1 MPVLAEVE
9 FPGVTALQYEEANHR
24 AGFGPEH
31 PPAGLLSHAAVIT
44 NEGLRL
50 VNVWQSAQAL
60 EAFMEIMLP
69 AAKESG
75 FPEPSGPP
83 RIAELYNFVV
93 P

>member
-31 PPAGLLSHAAVIT
+31 PPAGLLAHSAVIT

-60 EAFMEIMLP
+60 EAFMEIMM
-69 AAKESG
+69 AVAKESG

-83 RIAELYNFVV
+83 RISELYNFVV

>member
-1 MPVLAEVE
+1 MTVLAEVE

-24 AGFGPEH
+24 AGFGPGH
-31 PPAGLLSHAAVIT
+31 PPAGLLAHAAVIT
-44 NEGLRL
+44 NDGLRI
-50 VNVWQSAQAL
+50 VNVWDSAEAL
-60 EAFMEIMLP
+60 EAYLVIMMP

-83 RIAELYNFVV
+83 RISELYNFLV

>member
-31 PPAGLLSHAAVIT
+31 PPSGLLSHAAVIT
-44 NEGLRL
+44 NDGLRL

-60 EAFMEIMLP
+60 EAFMEIMMP

-83 RIAELYNFVV
+83 RVSELYNFVV